1 MGVAIPFHVSF
12 HFSLLFRS
20 TESIATPLHH
30 KLALTD
36 KMNDYHNKFSP
47 SAYLETR
54 YSKSPGEYK
63 FRAFV
68 FQQLHSFFDS
78 VTASG
83 STDFKV
89 LDYGCGPAI
98 ANVISAAR
106 VATEVIFAEY
116 TEKNRTEINHW
127 IENDPSAW
135 NWGPHFEY
143 IVQTMEGKGAQE
155 TIEREKRLR
164 STIRAVVPCDITQDP
179 PIAEGFEGP
188 YDVVLTILSMEAGC
202 STLEEYKAAVKRV
215 SKLIKPAGGVLLLYS
230 PVRND
235 TSRLGS
241 YTVGAETF
249 NEISVPLEFV
259 YTTLKDANL
268 EVTATEFL
276 PAADVPAHMDAA
288 PFIVAR
294 RL

>member
-1 MGVAIPFHVSF
+1 
-12 HFSLLFRS
+12 
-20 TESIATPLHH
+20 
-30 KLALTD
+30 
-36 KMNDYHNKFSP
+36 MNDYHNKFSP
-47 SAYLETR
+47 SAYLETC
-54 YSKSPGEYK
+54 YSKRPAEDN
-63 FRAFV
+63 FHAFV
-68 FQQLHSFFDS
+68 FQQLHSFFNS

-116 TEKNRTEINHW
+116 TEKNRTAINHW
-127 IENDPSAW
+127 MENDPSAW

-143 IVQTMEGKGAQE
+143 IVQTLEGKSAQE

-164 STIRAVVPCDITQDP
+164 SIIRAVVPCDITQDP

-188 YDVVLTILSMEAGC
+188 YDVVLTIMSMEAGC
-202 STLEEYKAAVKRV
+202 LTQEDYKAAVKRM

-235 TSRLGS
+235 TSQLGS
-241 YTVGAETF
+241 YTIGAETF
-249 NEISVPLEFV
+249 KQVAVPLEFV
-259 YTTLKDANL
+259 YATLKDANL